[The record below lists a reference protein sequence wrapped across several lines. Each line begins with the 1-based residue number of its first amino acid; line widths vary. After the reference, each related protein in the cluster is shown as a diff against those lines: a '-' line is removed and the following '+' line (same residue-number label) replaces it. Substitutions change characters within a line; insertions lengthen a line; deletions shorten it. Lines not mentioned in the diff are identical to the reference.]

1 MVRSHLQAVEARAL
15 TAAVA
20 AVLAACSGGCLS
32 SFVGPDGA
40 DDVPRYHPAGYSPE
54 IGMDLSV
61 VSAVPPTRGGDFWG
75 DFASETSRIT
85 RDLTLRP
92 DTNPLIVGA
101 SAETQPGFEPVIL
114 ANEGLVDGEDSRM
127 ALARDGRRE
136 LLRVVRRALNSAL
149 RRQELYHEAREV
161 LSIALGGSP
170 ITRIEPGP
178 VLESPAV
185 DNSYGASRFFPGSPI
200 HGRISSP
207 SPGDVD
213 TDVNLGMNPRLG
225 LRWMRLYRFSY
236 EPRAQ
241 EMVHR
246 LEYDLGGVGV
256 GAAYRIQ
263 GGAATD
269 VGVGLRVPVGRMS
282 VVTLSAGR
290 ALHGAE
296 VGEDGEPVGQSLMA
310 EWVCRF

>member
-1 MVRSHLQAVEARAL
+1 
-15 TAAVA
+15 
-20 AVLAACSGGCLS
+20 
-32 SFVGPDGA
+32 
-40 DDVPRYHPAGYSPE
+40 
-54 IGMDLSV
+54 
-61 VSAVPPTRGGDFWG
+61 
-75 DFASETSRIT
+75 
-85 RDLTLRP
+85 
-92 DTNPLIVGA
+92 
-101 SAETQPGFEPVIL
+101 
-114 ANEGLVDGEDSRM
+114 M
-127 ALARDGRRE
+127 ALAKDGRRE
-136 LLRVVRRALNSAL
+136 LLRVMRKALNSAL
-149 RRQELYHEAREV
+149 RRQELYQEAREV
-161 LSIALGGSP
+161 LRIALGGGP

-185 DNSYGASRFFPGSPI
+185 DDSYGASRLFQGAAET
-200 HGRISSP
+200 GRLRSP

-213 TDVNLGMNPRLG
+213 ANVNLGMHPKLG

-236 EPRAQ
+236 EPRIQ

-263 GGAATD
+263 GGVATD
-269 VGVGLRVPVGRMS
+269 VGVGLQVPVGRMS
-282 VVTLSAGR
+282 VVTLSASR